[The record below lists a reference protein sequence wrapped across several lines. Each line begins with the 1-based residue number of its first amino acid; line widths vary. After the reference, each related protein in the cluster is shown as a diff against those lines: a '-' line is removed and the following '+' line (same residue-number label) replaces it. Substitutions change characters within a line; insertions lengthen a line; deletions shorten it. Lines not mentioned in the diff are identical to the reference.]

1 MMKYAFLRTNISL
14 AIIGLVLGL
23 AGGFKLANW
32 QYRRQQ
38 GQSLQNSVAQAANRL
53 PQSGSGGQNLTP
65 EQREQMV
72 NQAKAVIDKAKSNPN
87 DVEAQLDAA
96 DQFIQIDRPEEA
108 TEFLVQA
115 EKANPNDSR
124 VWHGWGIVHSMK
136 GDFAEAI
143 KSAKRSLELKPD
155 NARVQMLLAVSYIQG
170 KSNLD
175 EAEKLLNSLE
185 ARGEIN
191 PAFIASAREDL
202 KNIRS
207 ASAVGA
213 GSKSVLDHG
222 PEDPG
227 KPK

>member
-1 MMKYAFLRTNISL
+1 MKYAFLRTNISL

-23 AGGFKLANW
+23 AGGFKIANW
-32 QYRRQQ
+32 QFRRQQ
-38 GQSLQNSVAQAANRL
+38 GQSLQSSVAQAANRL
-53 PQSGSGGQNLTP
+53 PQSAGAGQNLTP

-72 NQAKAVIDKAKSNPN
+72 NQVKAMIDKAKANPN

-108 TEFLVQA
+108 VEFLTQA

-136 GDFAEAI
+136 GDFPAAI
-143 KSAKRSLELKPD
+143 KSAKRSLELKPG
-155 NARVQMLLAVSYIQG
+155 NSRVEMLLAVSYIQS
-170 KSNLD
+170 KTNLA
-175 EAEKLLNSLE
+175 EAEKLLSSLE

-191 PAFIASAREDL
+191 PGFIASAREDL
-202 KNIRS
+202 KTVRS
-207 ASAVGA
+207 AGATGA
-213 GSKSVLDHG
+213 GAKSVLDHG